1 MILNKYK
8 DEQLMKTNKND
19 IERALDMITQ
29 ITLTLNTLNQYY
41 DLLRN

>member
-8 DEQLMKTNKND
+8 GEQLMKTNKND